1 MTDHAD
7 GVVVLCGPSIL
18 VLDTGDS
25 ADAREY
31 GKRYGCWW

>member
-7 GVVVLCGPSIL
+7 GVVVLCGPGIL